1 MNSPDHERF
10 ERAYRRV
17 WGALHRG
24 DEPGLSQ
31 HERQLLHHVP
41 AAGGVALTDLARHL
55 ALPKSTA
62 SVVVKDLERRGFVRR
77 RRDARDER
85 RLAIVLTAEG
95 RRRVAAD
102 TVLEPRAAGAGA
114 RRARQP
120 AGGRSCS
127 TRSRRLRT
135 RPSGCR
141 NVWVLPM
148 LLPLVLLF
156 IVVPIA
162 ELFVIIQV
170 GQAIGVW
177 WTIAILIADSILGS
191 MLMRSQGRTAWRRFN
206 DTRRPAASR
215 RARCSTACS

>member
-10 ERAYRRV
+10 ERAYRRL

-41 AAGGVALTDLARHL
+41 AAGGVALIDLAQHL

-102 TVLEPRAAGAGA
+102 TVLEPRPLAQALDALAAG
-114 RRARQP
+114 RRAELLD
-120 AGGRSCS
+120 AIEALADAAE
-127 TRSRRLRT
+127 RL
-135 RPSGCR
+135 S
-141 NVWVLPM
+141 
-148 LLPLVLLF
+148 
-156 IVVPIA
+156 
-162 ELFVIIQV
+162 
-170 GQAIGVW
+170 
-177 WTIAILIADSILGS
+177 
-191 MLMRSQGRTAWRRFN
+191 
-206 DTRRPAASR
+206 
-215 RARCSTACS
+215 